1 MKIPMPPATGSTD
14 AAPTTPSSGRLD
26 RLDRS
31 LSRRAAVAWPHPRW
45 FTLPLSGLSLTAN
58 YGVLWYVVALLPW
71 LFAEP
76 DPLRKAL
83 YVAVPVTAVEA
94 TGFVI
99 KHFVARQRPP
109 VADPDQPRQIPLPHS
124 KSFPSSHASMAVVA
138 TFTLAALYPWALP
151 WLLVLTAVLCFSRV
165 YLGVHYLGDVLGGLA
180 YGLVFGALWV
190 WLVPVGF

>member
-1 MKIPMPPATGSTD
+1 MTIPMPSAPGSTD
-14 AAPTTPSSGRLD
+14 AAPTPSSGRLD

-31 LSRRAAVAWPHPRW
+31 LSRRAALAWPHPRW
-45 FTLPLSGLSLTAN
+45 FTLPLGGLSLTAN

-71 LFAEP
+71 AFAEP

-83 YVAVPVTAVEA
+83 YVAVPVTLVEA

-124 KSFPSSHASMAVVA
+124 KSFPSSHASMAAVA
-138 TFTLAALYPWALP
+138 AFTLAALYPWALP